1 METVKNRGWRV
12 TFAGMGINL
21 ALGVLYTWSV
31 VSKGIPEAWGW
42 NETEKALPYSIA
54 CMVFALFM
62 VPAGRA
68 QDRFGPRWVALAGG
82 VATGLGMI
90 LASFTTSVFGFI
102 VGFGVLAGMGIG
114 MGYAAATP
122 AAVKWF
128 PPQRTGLVAGLV
140 VAGFGLASVYISPL
154 ARYLIEAQGVQAT
167 MLVFGASFLVV
178 VCVLSQLLVIPPP
191 GYKPAAPA
199 SAASGPPRPA
209 AVDTPWPRMLRTP
222 QFFLLWAMYAFA
234 AGAGLMIIAQ
244 LAKIVAVQGG
254 IQAGFVFVALLAVG
268 NAGGR
273 ILAGVVSDRIGRPR
287 TMLIFFVF
295 QAVLMFVL
303 RSVQGEALFG
313 LMSVLLGLNYGANLS
328 LFPSAT
334 KDYFGLKNFGVN
346 YGWVFTAW
354 GVGGLVFPMVSGR
367 VFDVSG
373 NFNLAYLI
381 AGACLIVSAALSLAL
396 RPPARRGDLVA
407 PGDPVKHLQLEPG
420 RPAR

>member
-1 METVKNRGWRV
+1 METTEIKNHGWRV

-31 VSKGIPEAWGW
+31 VSKGIPDAWGW
-42 NETEKALPYSIA
+42 NETERALPYSIA
-54 CMVFALFM
+54 CIVFALFM

-82 VATGLGMI
+82 IATGLGMI
-90 LASFTTSVFGFI
+90 LASFSTSVVGFV

-128 PPQRTGLVAGLV
+128 PPKKTGLVAGLV

-154 ARYLIEAQGVQAT
+154 AKYLIGAYGVQST
-167 MLVFGASFLVV
+167 MFIFGAAFLVV

-191 GYKPAAPA
+191 GWKPAAPA
-199 SAASGPPRPA
+199 SAASGPPKPA
-209 AVDTPWPRMLRTP
+209 PVDFPWTRMLRTP
-222 QFFLLWAMYAFA
+222 QFYVLWAAYAFA
-234 AGAGLMIIAQ
+234 AGAGLMIIAK
-244 LAKIVAVQGG
+244 LAKIVAVQGN
-254 IQAGFVFVALLAVG
+254 IKAGFVFVALLAVG

-273 ILAGVVSDRIGRPR
+273 ILAGMVSDRIGRPR

-303 RSVQGEALFG
+303 KHVQGEALFG

-328 LFPSAT
+328 LFPSVT

-354 GVGGLVFPMVSGR
+354 GVGGFVFPTISGR
-367 VFDVSG
+367 VYDATK
-373 NFNLAYLI
+373 NFNQAYLI
-381 AGACLIVSAALSLAL
+381 AGGCLIASAVLSLLL
-396 RPPARRGDLVA
+396 RPPARPEDLATPAA
-407 PGDPVKHLQLEPG
+407 PPA
-420 RPAR
+420 PAR